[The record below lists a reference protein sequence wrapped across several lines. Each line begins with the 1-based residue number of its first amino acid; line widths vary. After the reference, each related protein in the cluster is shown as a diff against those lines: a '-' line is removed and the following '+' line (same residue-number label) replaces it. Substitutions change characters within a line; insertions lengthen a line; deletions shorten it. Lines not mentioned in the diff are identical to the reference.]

1 MAIRFIFKKWF
12 LWNFYLLIFAKNFET
27 VNYAF
32 QQNSDDERCLQ
43 KIKKTELMKKFGVE
57 ILKFWNE
64 PESTRLSGTRGKTE
78 SSTDSTPKSKSSS
91 SSSGTIDPERREYLI
106 FHQKFTLSLV
116 FHSSLK
122 WAKETTRQRKS

>member
-91 SSSGTIDPERREYLI
+91 SSSGTIDPERREY
-106 FHQKFTLSLV
+106 
-116 FHSSLK
+116 
-122 WAKETTRQRKS
+122 